1 MAKSNRKIGDEAET
15 LACAYLEKKGWQILQ
30 RNYFFDHAEIDIIA
44 RDGQA
49 TIVFVEVKMR
59 TNTRFGHPQEFVTE
73 AKARH
78 VFNAAE
84 AWIYAHK
91 MNEQPVRFDI
101 IAILQ
106 ASGNSPQITHITD
119 AYR

>member
-15 LACAYLEKKGWQILQ
+15 LACAYLEKKGWKILE

-44 RDGQA
+44 RDTQA
-49 TIVFVEVKMR
+49 IIVFVEVKMR
-59 TNTRFGHPQEFVTE
+59 RNTQFGHPQEFVTE
-73 AKARH
+73 AKVQH

-84 AWIYAHK
+84 AWIYANK

-106 ASGNSPQITHITD
+106 ESENRPQITHITD